1 MSVPTEM
8 KDRSASLAA
17 NRKAKMDELFAGKK
31 FTILQEIHL
40 NGDERFVTP
49 FGNKGRNGYAISEE
63 GNPSNRFI
71 VGATVLKQAA
81 AEYGAVTLP
90 EPKRKKKASA
100 PAPAPAS
107 DTPLFEEPAAPTA
120 SPVQGNTPDELER
133 LLS

>member
-8 KDRSASLAA
+8 KNRSASLAA
-17 NRKAKMDELFAGKK
+17 NRKAKMDELFEGKK

-49 FGNKGRNGYAISEE
+49 FGNKGRNGFAISED

-71 VGATVLKQAA
+71 IGATVLKQVA

-90 EPKRKKKASA
+90 EPKRKKKA

-107 DTPLFEEPAAPTA
+107 APVSNPPLFEEPVAPV
-120 SPVQGNTPDELER
+120 VQGNSPDELER